1 MGLSLRA
8 DGSSWMGMW
17 EGLSLR
23 HLGELQ
29 KFCCDQE
36 ILICLNGPN
45 SQSLIEEIGKALRQ
59 HIASQTE
66 TSKAMDVFS
75 TYIEMSQNIRNYGLS
90 RNYDAVTASA
100 TVIIASHPQGRYSI
114 SAANLVEKEDGE
126 RLLERIQTLA
136 KLDKQELKQL
146 YKLQLREAPL
156 NAGGAGL
163 GLIEMARRSSEP
175 MESSLEDRPEG
186 RSFFALRVIV

>member
-1 MGLSLRA
+1 MVYLEST
-8 DGSSWMGMW
+8 SPW

-23 HLGELQ
+23 QLGELQ

-156 NAGGAGL
+156 KAGGAGL

>member
-1 MGLSLRA
+1 
-8 DGSSWMGMW
+8 MGMW

-23 HLGELQ
+23 QLGELQ
-29 KFCCDQE
+29 RFCCDQE

-59 HIASQTE
+59 HIAAQTE

-100 TVIIASHPQGRYSI
+100 TVIIASHPQGRYSV
-114 SAANLVEKEDGE
+114 SAANLVEKADGE

-136 KLDKQELKQL
+136 KLDKQELKHL
-146 YKLQLREAPL
+146 YKLQLREAL
-156 NAGGAGL
+156 NFGGAGL

-175 MESSLEDRPEG
+175 MESSLEDRSEG
-186 RSFFALRVIV
+186 RCFFALRVIV

>member
-1 MGLSLRA
+1 
-8 DGSSWMGMW
+8 MW

-156 NAGGAGL
+156 KAGGAGL